1 MIASGGKTL
10 NIVFF
15 LVERMTYD
23 SPKRPGNDSDSIHKT
38 IFWGE
43 RKGGEGELHD
53 KGF

>member
-10 NIVFF
+10 NIAFI
-15 LVERMTYD
+15 LVKRMTYD
-23 SPKRPGNDSDSIHKT
+23 SPKRLGNDSDSTHET
-38 IFWGE
+38 IFGGM